1 MCEDF
6 CSPKLKTIA
15 AQMAIS
21 GWRGAIPLPSLL
33 SFLLSHAYFAR
44 HFQIFQLQSQI
55 ATFSF
60 CTHRQTSIER
70 YIHMYV
76 VCMCM
81 RIVYSC
87 CCCQL
92 LPLLPEFLKRFA
104 YFINRKCSL
113 RATHKNNCYC
123 HCRFSLSLLQLPPPF
138 SPPPPSQHPSAASA
152 PTPSVAAALV
162 RLGPLSL
169 AAFVARFI

>member
-1 MCEDF
+1 MQGLLQPETERQLQ
-6 CSPKLKTIA
+6 LKWPFL
-15 AQMAIS
+15 S
-21 GWRGAIPLPSLL
+21 PLPLPPFLRL
-33 SFLLSHAYFAR
+33 SYAYFAR

-60 CTHRQTSIER
+60 CTHTHRQ
-70 YIHMYV
+70 IHMYV
-76 VCMCM
+76 CAC
-81 RIVYSC
+81 VYVLYICSC

-123 HCRFSLSLLQLPPPF
+123 HCRFSLSLLQVPLFPF
-138 SPPPPSQHPSAASA
+138 AHCRIRFVLQLRLQLQLKQQQQPWTVLVPYPWRPSL
-152 PTPSVAAALV
+152 LV
-162 RLGPLSL
+162 LFSN
-169 AAFVARFI
+169 AKYS